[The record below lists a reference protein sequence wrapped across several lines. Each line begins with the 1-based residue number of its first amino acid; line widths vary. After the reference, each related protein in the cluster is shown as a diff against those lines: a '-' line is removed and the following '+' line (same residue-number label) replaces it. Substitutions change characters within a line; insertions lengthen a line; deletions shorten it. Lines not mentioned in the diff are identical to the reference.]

1 MWEKYPEIHDELK
14 KVEVIIKENIKSR
27 NKLLTEVCRELVL
40 AGGKRLRPAFV
51 IISSKF
57 GEYNGEKATTLAGA
71 LEILHT
77 ATLVHDDVI
86 DRSKLRRGKE
96 TVSERYG
103 IDMAI
108 YTGDF
113 LFTKALMLLTS
124 YKGIDLKGI
133 EKPEI
138 AAKAIKMICEGEVD
152 QYQQRFDP
160 GITTFTYL
168 KRICRKTAVLFAAAC
183 SMGAWSA
190 GCPEDTVRIL
200 GKFGM
205 YYGMAFQIRDDL
217 IDFVSDSKKEG
228 KPVIKD
234 INEGVITLPVIY
246 AISKDYHIRD
256 IIKRISAD
264 EISLASRDMKD
275 VLHIVN
281 RSGGIEYSRK
291 MLDKYIARGLKEI
304 RKLPSNKYT
313 DIFSELIQ
321 SLRIN

>member
-14 KVEVIIKENIKSR
+14 KVEIIIKQNIKSR

-40 AGGKRLRPAFV
+40 SGGKRLRPAFV

-57 GEYNGEKATTLAGA
+57 GEYDGNKAIALAGA

-77 ATLVHDDVI
+77 ATLVHDDII
-86 DRSKLRRGKE
+86 DCSKLRRGKV

-103 IDMAI
+103 KDMAI

-113 LFTKALMLLTS
+113 LFTKALILLTS

-133 EKPEI
+133 EKPEL
-138 AAKAIKMICEGEVD
+138 AAKAIKTICEGEVD

-160 GITTFTYL
+160 DITVFTYL

-190 GCPEDTVRIL
+190 GCPEDTVKIL
-200 GKFGM
+200 GKFGLN
-205 YYGMAFQIRDDL
+205 YGIAFQIRDDL
-217 IDFVSDSKKEG
+217 IDFMSDSKKEG

-246 AISKDYHIRD
+246 AISKDSGMRSIINRFSNGKTGLSNND
-256 IIKRISAD
+256 I
-264 EISLASRDMKD
+264 KD
-275 VLHIVN
+275 ILNIVN
-281 RSGGIEYSRK
+281 KSGGIEYSRE
-291 MLDKYIARGLKEI
+291 MLDKYIERGLNEI
-304 RKLPSNKYT
+304 RKLPPNKYT
-313 DIFSELIQ
+313 SIFSELIE
-321 SLRIN
+321 SLKVY